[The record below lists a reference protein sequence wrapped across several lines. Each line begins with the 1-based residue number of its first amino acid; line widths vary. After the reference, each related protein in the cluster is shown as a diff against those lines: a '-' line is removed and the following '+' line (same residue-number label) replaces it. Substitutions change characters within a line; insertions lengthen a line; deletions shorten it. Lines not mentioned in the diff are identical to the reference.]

1 MRKAMNVK
9 KKEWAPAKY
18 LDFDRLDE
26 VDAEGFRSQKPFPW
40 VNPTELLTEDG
51 YRRLLDT
58 LPVTEL
64 FQKRIGVVRKHG
76 QRSHDRYNLE
86 YRRGL
91 DLSEPWRAFI
101 AELQG
106 DRYRRF
112 LERLFG
118 RGAFRLRFHWHY
130 AANAGSVS
138 PHCDSSQK
146 LGSHIF
152 YLNSSQDWDPTWG
165 GETLVLDDG
174 GRFGRRSSPE
184 FEEFDR
190 IVPAECLDNR
200 SFIFRRT
207 AHSWHGVREIHCPEN
222 ALRRIFIVV
231 IDGWK
236 LHERVLTKL
245 QRRNVERY

>member
-1 MRKAMNVK
+1 MKEHRKRP
-9 KKEWAPAKY
+9 APVKY
-18 LDFDRLDE
+18 LDFERLDE
-26 VDAEGFRSQKPFPW
+26 VDSGAFRSQKPFPW
-40 VNPTELLTEDG
+40 VNPQGLLTEDG

-58 LPVTEL
+58 LPGTDL
-64 FQKRIGVVRKHG
+64 FARNFDVARKHG
-76 QRSHDRYNLE
+76 QRSHDRFNLE
-86 YRRGL
+86 YRRAL
-91 DLSEPWRAFI
+91 DLSEPWRAFL

-130 AANAGSVS
+130 ATNAGSVS
-138 PHCDSSQK
+138 PHCDSNQK

-152 YLNSSQDWDPTWG
+152 YLNSTRDWDPAWG

-190 IVPAECLDNR
+190 ILPSQFLDNR

-207 AHSWHGVREIHCPEN
+207 AHSWHGVREIHCPDD
-222 ALRRIFIVV
+222 ALRKIFIVV
-231 IDGWK
+231 IDGWN
-236 LHERVLTKL
+236 LRERILTSV